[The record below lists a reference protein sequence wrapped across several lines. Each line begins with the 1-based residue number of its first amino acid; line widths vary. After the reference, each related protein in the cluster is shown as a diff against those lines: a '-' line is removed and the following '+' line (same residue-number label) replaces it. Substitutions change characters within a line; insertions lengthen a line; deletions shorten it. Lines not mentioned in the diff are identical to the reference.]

1 MTPPEQW
8 NGGSRRNCRFISPQ
22 ITCIDNLREKLTSA
36 PRQSEHVRRI
46 AHFETLPLQCGVYKK
61 RCGRAEGAVRAVD
74 VPEDMQ
80 QRLRPTYCVE
90 QLVAAFV

>member
-1 MTPPEQW
+1 
-8 NGGSRRNCRFISPQ
+8 
-22 ITCIDNLREKLTSA
+22 
-36 PRQSEHVRRI
+36 VRRI